1 MSSPVSDKDQPLR
14 EDIRL
19 LGRLL
24 GDTVRE
30 QEGVATFD
38 RVEEIRRLAL
48 RFHRDD
54 DPAAREEMEARL
66 QQLPRDRINM
76 VVRAFSFFS
85 HLANTAEDQH
95 HIRRARAHAR
105 AGAPPREGS
114 LAFSLQRA
122 LAAGTDAAK
131 LAAFFASAQVRP
143 VLTAHPTE
151 VQRKSILDCQ
161 WKIASLLDERDR
173 TELAPDEQAEHD
185 EALRRAVLRLWQTRM
200 LRRAKLSVMDEVNNA
215 LSFYDMTFLRE
226 LPRLYNACED
236 HLAKAVPGW
245 STQGIAELPPFLH
258 PGSWIG
264 GDRDGNPFVTAEVL
278 DSAMRAQSRKAIG
291 YLLEQLHQLGAE
303 LSTTTSLIAVPDV
316 ELMRLAEQSPDR
328 SPHRLDEPYRRAIA
342 GFYARLAAT
351 ALQLDNLEAPRHAV
365 AEADPYASAAEFAAD
380 LDVLHR
386 SLISHNCALLGRGRL
401 RRLRHAVRIFGFHL
415 APLDLRQN
423 SDVHARTVA
432 ELLAIARPG
441 TDYLALDESGRIALL
456 LEELA
461 TPRPLTAPD
470 VNYSDETRGELAIFH
485 GARSIHQRFG
495 KAAIE
500 NVIISKTDGVSD
512 ILEVAVLLKE
522 VGLLRPLE
530 HALDVNIVP
539 LFETIGDLANAGP
552 IMDRLLAIPLY
563 KRLLSSRSQGRSKND
578 LAPPG
583 GGPNDFSGPGAQQ
596 DSRQALQECML
607 GYSDSNKDGGF
618 LTSGWALYRAEI
630 ALTKVFARHGITLR
644 LFHGRGGSVGRGGGP
659 SYQAILAQ
667 PQGAVQGQIRITE
680 QGEVIAS
687 KYANPELGRRNLEI
701 LAAATLEAT
710 LLAHEHD
717 APRPEFLAAM
727 EELSTTAFA
736 AYRGMVYETP
746 GFEQYFW
753 ESTVI
758 AEIAALNIGSRP
770 ASRKKTTAI
779 EDLRAIPWVF
789 SWAQCRL
796 MLPGWFGF
804 GAAVAAWREKH
815 GEAGM
820 ALLSEMNREWGFFR
834 ALLSNMDMV
843 LGKSDIAIA
852 ERYSQLVKDEDL
864 RNAIFPHL
872 KAEWQAAIYALLAIT
887 GQGELLDGNPLLKRS
902 IRNRF
907 PYLDP
912 LNHIQIELLRRHRAG
927 ETDDRVQR
935 GIHLTINGVAAG
947 LRNSG

>member
-1 MSSPVSDKDQPLR
+1 MTTPAPDKDQPLR
-14 EDIRL
+14 DDIRL

-30 QEGVATFD
+30 QEGVAVFD
-38 RVEEIRRLAL
+38 RVEEIRQLAL

-54 DPAAREEMEARL
+54 DPAAREEMETL
-66 QQLPRDRINM
+66 LHGLPRERTNL
-76 VVRAFSFFS
+76 VVRAFSYFS
-85 HLANTAEDQH
+85 HLANIAEDQH

-105 AGAPPREGS
+105 AGSKPREGS

-122 LAAGTDAAK
+122 LAVGIDAEQ
-131 LAAFFASAQVRP
+131 LGRFFAGAQVRP

-161 WKIASLLDERDR
+161 WKIARLLDERDR
-173 TELAPDEQAEHD
+173 TELSPQEQAEHA

-215 LSFYDMTFLRE
+215 LTFYDTTFLRE
-226 LPRLYNACED
+226 LPRLYNALED
-236 HLAKAVPGW
+236 HLVADVPGW
-245 STQGIAELPPFLH
+245 SAKELPPFLH

-278 DSAMRAQSRKAIG
+278 ANAMRAQSRKAMG

-316 ELMRLAEQSPDR
+316 ELMKLAEQSPDH
-328 SPHRLDEPYRRAIA
+328 SAHRIDEPYRRAIA

-365 AEADPYASAAEFAAD
+365 AAAEPYFTAAEFAAD

-386 SLISHNCALLGRGRL
+386 SLISHKAGLLGRGRL
-401 RRLRHAVRIFGFHL
+401 RRLRHAVAIFGFHL
-415 APLDLRQN
+415 TPLDLRQN
-423 SDVHARTVA
+423 SEVHARTVA

-441 TDYLALDESGRIALL
+441 SDYLSLDENGRIALL

-461 TPRPLTAPD
+461 TPRPLAAPGID
-470 VNYSDETRGELAIFH
+470 YSAETRGELAIFQT
-485 GARSIHQRFG
+485 ARSIHQRYG

-539 LFETIGDLANAGP
+539 LFETIGDLANAGAV
-552 IMDRLLAIPLY
+552 MDKLLAMPLYNRLL
-563 KRLLSSRSQGRSKND
+563 G
-578 LAPPG
+578 
-583 GGPNDFSGPGAQQ
+583 
-596 DSRQALQECML
+596 SRQALQEVML

-630 ALTKVFARHGITLR
+630 ALTEVFSRHGITLR

-710 LLAHEHD
+710 LLGHEHD

-727 EELSTTAFA
+727 EELSATAFA

-789 SWAQCRL
+789 SWSLARI
-796 MLPGWFGF
+796 MLPGWYGF
-804 GAAVAAWREKH
+804 GSAVEAFVAKSRTKNLKLLREMH
-815 GEAGM
+815 A
-820 ALLSEMNREWGFFR
+820 EWPFFR
-834 ALLSNMDMV
+834 VMLANMDMLLAKTD
-843 LGKSDIAIA
+843 LGIAS
-852 ERYSQLVKDEDL
+852 RYARLARDQKRATSLLGRIEVEQALSM
-864 RNAIFPHL
+864 RHL
-872 KAEWQAAIYALLAIT
+872 FSIQRSKALL
-887 GQGELLDGNPLLKRS
+887 DSNPTLARS
-902 IRNRF
+902 IRNRR
-907 PYLDP
+907 PYIDP
-912 LNHIQIELLRRHRAG
+912 LNHLQVELLRRLRAG
-927 ETDDRVQR
+927 DTDDRVKR
-935 GIHLTINGVAAG
+935 ALLITINGIAAG

>member
-1 MSSPVSDKDQPLR
+1 MNQPQSLRETADKDLPLR

-30 QEGVATFD
+30 QEGAAVFE

-48 RFHRDD
+48 RYHRDD
-54 DPAAREEMEARL
+54 DREARAAMEQL
-66 QQLPRDRINM
+66 LRELPRERTSQ
-76 VVRAFSFFS
+76 VVRAFSYFS
-85 HLANTAEDQH
+85 HLANIAEDQH
-95 HIRRARAHAR
+95 HIRRGRAHAL
-105 AGAPPREGS
+105 AGSPPREGS
-114 LAFSLQRA
+114 LAHSLERA
-122 LAAGTDAAK
+122 RTAGISTGD
-131 LAAFFASAQVRP
+131 LAAFFRRAQIRP

-161 WKIASLLDERDR
+161 WAIARLLDERDR
-173 TELAPDEQAEHD
+173 TALAPEEQAEHD
-185 EALRRAVLRLWQTRM
+185 ESLRRAILRLWQTRM

-215 LSFYDMTFLRE
+215 LSFYDTTFLRE
-226 LPRLYNACED
+226 LPRLYNRLED
-236 HLAKAVPGW
+236 RLAASGGGGTGDV
-245 STQGIAELPPFLH
+245 AAFLR

-264 GDRDGNPFVTAEVL
+264 GDRDGNPFVTADVL
-278 DSAMRAQSRKAIG
+278 AGAMRAQSRKALG

-303 LSTTTSLIAVPDV
+303 LSTTTSLIEVPAA
-316 ELMRLAEQSPDR
+316 ELMKLAEQSPDR

-342 GFYARLAAT
+342 GAYARLAAT
-351 ALQLDNLEAPRHAV
+351 ARVLDGLEAPRHAV
-365 AEADPYASAAEFAAD
+365 ADAEPYASAAELAAD
-380 LDVLHR
+380 LDILHR
-386 SLISHNCALLGRGRL
+386 SLISHGCGLLGRGRL
-401 RRLRHAVRIFGFHL
+401 RRLRHAVAIFGFHL

-432 ELLAIARPG
+432 ELLAVARPG
-441 TDYLALDESGRIALL
+441 TDYLSLDEDARIALL
-456 LEELA
+456 VEELA
-461 TPRPLTAPD
+461 TPRPLAAPG
-470 VNYSDETRGELAIFH
+470 VSYSEETRGELAIFAT
-485 GARSIHQRFG
+485 ARDIHLRYG
-495 KAAIE
+495 RAAIE

-530 HALDVNIVP
+530 RALDVNIVP

-552 IMDRLLAIPLY
+552 VMDRLLAIPVY
-563 KRLLSSRSQGRSKND
+563 SGLLGSRG
-578 LAPPG
+578 
-583 GGPNDFSGPGAQQ
+583 
-596 DSRQALQECML
+596 ALQEVML

-618 LTSGWALYRAEI
+618 LTSGWSLYRAEI
-630 ALTKVFARHGITLR
+630 ALTGVFARHGITLR

-710 LLAHEHD
+710 LLPHEHD

-727 EELSTTAFA
+727 EELSATAFV
-736 AYRGMVYETP
+736 AYRQMVYETP
-746 GFEQYFW
+746 GFERYFW

-770 ASRKKTTAI
+770 ASRKKSTAI

-804 GAAVAAWREKH
+804 GAAVAAWRDQR

-820 ALLSEMNREWGFFR
+820 ALLREMNREWGFFR
-834 ALLSNMDMV
+834 TLLSNMDMV
-843 LGKSDIAIA
+843 LGKSDIALA
-852 ERYSQLVKDEDL
+852 ERYSRLVTDDAL
-864 RNAIFPHL
+864 REAIFPRL
-872 KAEWQAAIYALLAIT
+872 KAEWQASIDALLAIT
-887 GQGELLDGNPLLKRS
+887 GQAALLDGNPLLKRS

-912 LNHIQIELLRRHRAG
+912 LNHLQVELLRRHRSG
-927 ETDDRVQR
+927 ETDERVQR
-935 GIHLTINGVAAG
+935 GIHLTINGIAAG

>member
-1 MSSPVSDKDQPLR
+1 
-14 EDIRL
+14 
-19 LGRLL
+19 
-24 GDTVRE
+24 VRE
-30 QEGVATFD
+30 QEGAELFE
-38 RVEEIRRLAL
+38 RVEEIRRLSL

-54 DPAAREEMEARL
+54 DPAAREEMEAVL
-66 QQLPRDRINM
+66 QALPRQRTNM
-76 VVRAFSFFS
+76 VVRAFSYFS
-85 HLANTAEDQH
+85 HLANIAEDQH
-95 HIRRARAHAR
+95 HIRRSRAHVR
-105 AGAPPREGS
+105 AGSQPREGS
-114 LAFSLQRA
+114 LALAVQRA
-122 LAAGTDAAK
+122 LAAGGDAGT
-131 LAAFFASAQVRP
+131 LGSFFAGAQVRP

-161 WKIASLLDERDR
+161 WKIARLLDERDR
-173 TELAPDEQAEHD
+173 TELSPEEQAEHA

-215 LSFYDMTFLRE
+215 LSFYDTTFLRE
-226 LPRLYNACED
+226 LPRLYNAAED
-236 HLAKAVPGW
+236 HLAAAVPGW
-245 STQGIAELPPFLH
+245 KENGIAELPPFLH

-264 GDRDGNPFVTAEVL
+264 GDRDGNPFVTADVL

-291 YLLEQLHQLGAE
+291 FLLEQLHQLGAE
-303 LSTTTSLIAVPDV
+303 LSTTTSLISVPDV

-351 ALQLDNLEAPRHAV
+351 ALRLDQLEAPRHAV
-365 AEADPYASAAEFAAD
+365 AESEPYANAAEFAAD

-386 SLISHNCALLGRGRL
+386 SLISHNCGLLGRGRL
-401 RRLRHAVRIFGFHL
+401 RRLRHAVAIFGFHL

-432 ELLAIARPG
+432 ELLAVARPG
-441 TDYLALDESGRIALL
+441 IDYTALDENGRIALL

-461 TPRPLTAPD
+461 TPRPLTAPG
-470 VNYSDETRGELAIFH
+470 VEYSDETQGELAIFH
-485 GARSIHQRFG
+485 TARSIHQRYG

-530 HALDVNIVP
+530 QALDVNIVP
-539 LFETIGDLANAGP
+539 LFETIGDLANSGP
-552 IMDRLLAIPLY
+552 IMDRLLGIPLY
-563 KRLLSSRSQGRSKND
+563 NRLLGSRK
-578 LAPPG
+578 
-583 GGPNDFSGPGAQQ
+583 
-596 DSRQALQECML
+596 ALQECML

-630 ALTKVFARHGITLR
+630 ALTQVFARHGITLR

-710 LLAHEHD
+710 LLGHQHD

-727 EELSTTAFA
+727 EELSATAFA
-736 AYRGMVYETP
+736 AYRKMVYETP

-815 GEAGM
+815 GAQGM
-820 ALLSEMNREWGFFR
+820 ALLAEMNREWGFFR

-852 ERYSQLVKDEDL
+852 ERYSMLVNDEKL
-864 RNAIFPHL
+864 RGAIFPQL
-872 KAEWQAAIYALLAIT
+872 KAEWQASIAALLEIT
-887 GQGELLDGNPLLKRS
+887 GQAELLDGNPLLKRS

-912 LNHIQIELLRRHRAG
+912 LNHIQIEMLRRHRSG
-927 ETDDRVQR
+927 DTDERVQR

>member
-1 MSSPVSDKDQPLR
+1 MNQPIPASDKDQPLR
-14 EDIRL
+14 DDIRL

-30 QEGVATFD
+30 QEGIAIFE
-38 RVEEIRRLAL
+38 RVEQIRQLAL

-54 DPAAREEMEARL
+54 DLAAREEMAALL
-66 QQLPRDRINM
+66 QGLPRDGTSQ
-76 VVRAFSFFS
+76 VVRAFSYFS
-85 HLANTAEDQH
+85 HLANIAEDQH

-105 AGAPPREGS
+105 AGSQAREGS
-114 LAFSLQRA
+114 LALSLTRA
-122 LAAGTDAAK
+122 LDAGMNAGQLAK
-131 LAAFFASAQVRP
+131 FFAAAQVRP

-161 WKIASLLDERDR
+161 WKIARLLDERDR
-173 TELAPDEQAEHD
+173 TELSPEEQAEHD

-226 LPRLYNACED
+226 LPRLYNGCED
-236 HLAKAVPGW
+236 HLAATVPNW
-245 STQGIAELPPFLH
+245 DAQGMAELPPFLS

-303 LSTTTSLIAVPDV
+303 LSTTTSLISVPDV
-316 ELMRLAEQSPDR
+316 ELMRLAEISPDR
-328 SPHRLDEPYRRAIA
+328 SPHRADEPYRRAIA

-351 ALQLDNLEAPRHAV
+351 AMRLDNLEAPRHAV
-365 AEADPYASAAEFAAD
+365 AAAEPYTTSAEFAAD

-386 SLISHNCALLGRGRL
+386 SLISHKCGLLGRGRL
-401 RRLRHAVRIFGFHL
+401 RRLRHAVAIFGFHL

-423 SDVHARTVA
+423 SEVHARTVA

-441 TDYLALDESGRIALL
+441 ADYLALDESGRIALL

-461 TPRPLTAPD
+461 TPRPLTAPG
-470 VNYSDETRGELAIFH
+470 VNYSDETRNELAIFH
-485 GARSIHQRFG
+485 AARSIHQRYG
-495 KAAIE
+495 RAAIE

-539 LFETIGDLANAGP
+539 LFETIGDLANAGT

-563 KRLLSSRSQGRSKND
+563 NQLLG
-578 LAPPG
+578 
-583 GGPNDFSGPGAQQ
+583 
-596 DSRQALQECML
+596 SRQALQECMI

-618 LTSGWALYRAEI
+618 LTSGWSLYRAEI
-630 ALTKVFARHGITLR
+630 ELTRVFARHGITLR

-710 LLAHEHD
+710 LLGHQHD

-727 EELSTTAFA
+727 EELSASAFA
-736 AYRGMVYETP
+736 AYRKMVYDTP

-804 GAAVAAWREKH
+804 GSAVAAWREKH
-815 GEAGM
+815 GAAGM

-834 ALLSNMDMV
+834 TLLSNMDMV

-852 ERYSQLVKDEDL
+852 ERYSQLVKDETL
-864 RNAIFPHL
+864 RDAIFPSL
-872 KAEWQAAIYALLAIT
+872 KAEWQASIDALLQIT
-887 GQGELLDGNPLLKRS
+887 GQGELLDLNPLLKRS

-912 LNHIQIELLRRHRAG
+912 LNHIQIELLRRHRCG
-927 ETDDRVQR
+927 ETDERVQR

>member
-1 MSSPVSDKDQPLR
+1 MSMPPPVPLPDKDQPLR
-14 EDIRL
+14 DDIRL

-30 QEGVATFD
+30 QEGVATFE

-54 DPAAREEMEARL
+54 DPAARVEMTELLHGLSRERTN
-66 QQLPRDRINM
+66 Q
-76 VVRAFSFFS
+76 VVRAFSYFS
-85 HLANTAEDQH
+85 HLANIAEDQH

-105 AGAPPREGS
+105 AGAPPREGR

-122 LAAGTDAAK
+122 LAAGIDARRLGK
-131 LAAFFASAQVRP
+131 FFAGAQVRP

-161 WKIASLLDERDR
+161 WKIARLLDERDR
-173 TELAPDEQAEHD
+173 TELSPEEQAEHA

-215 LSFYDMTFLRE
+215 LAFYDTTFLRE
-226 LPRLYNACED
+226 LPRLYNALED
-236 HLAKAVPGW
+236 HLAAGIPGW
-245 STQGIAELPPFLH
+245 KSAELPPFLH
-258 PGSWIG
+258 TGSWIG

-278 DSAMRAQSRKAIG
+278 ANAMRAQSRKAIG

-303 LSTTTSLIAVPDV
+303 LSTTTSLISVPDV
-316 ELMRLAEQSPDR
+316 ELMKLAEQSPDQR
-328 SPHRLDEPYRRAIA
+328 PHRADAPYRRAIA

-365 AEADPYASAAEFAAD
+365 AQAEPYATAAEFAAD

-386 SLISHNCALLGRGRL
+386 SLISHHCGLLGRGRL
-401 RRLRHAVRIFGFHL
+401 RRLRHAVSIFGFHL

-441 TDYLALDESGRIALL
+441 TDYLALDENARIALL

-461 TPRPLTAPD
+461 TPRPLAAPGID
-470 VNYSDETRGELAIFH
+470 YSDETRGELAIFH
-485 GARSIHQRFG
+485 TACSIHQRYG

-522 VGLLRPLE
+522 VGLLRPLQ

-563 KRLLSSRSQGRSKND
+563 NRLLG
-578 LAPPG
+578 
-583 GGPNDFSGPGAQQ
+583 
-596 DSRQALQECML
+596 SRQALQEVML

-630 ALTKVFARHGITLR
+630 ALTEVFAHHGITLR

-710 LLAHEHD
+710 LLAQQHD

-727 EELSTTAFA
+727 EELSATAFA
-736 AYRGMVYETP
+736 AYRRMVYETP

-804 GAAVAAWREKH
+804 GAAVAAWQEKH
-815 GEAGM
+815 GAAGM
-820 ALLSEMNREWGFFR
+820 ALLAEMNREWGFFR
-834 ALLSNMDMV
+834 TLLSNMDMV

-852 ERYSQLVKDEDL
+852 ERYSQLVTDDKL
-864 RNAIFPHL
+864 RNTIFPSL
-872 KAEWQAAIYALLAIT
+872 KAEWQAAIDGLLAIT
-887 GQGELLDGNPLLKRS
+887 GQSELLDGNPLLKRS

-912 LNHIQIELLRRHRAG
+912 LNHIQIELLCRHRAG
-927 ETDDRVQR
+927 ETDQQVQR

>member
-1 MSSPVSDKDQPLR
+1 MTMTQPIPASDKDQPLR
-14 EDIRL
+14 DDIRL

-30 QEGVATFD
+30 QEGIAIFE
-38 RVEEIRRLAL
+38 RVEQIRQLAL

-54 DPAAREEMEARL
+54 DLAAREEMAALL
-66 QQLPRDRINM
+66 QGLPRDGTSQ
-76 VVRAFSFFS
+76 VVRAFSYFS
-85 HLANTAEDQH
+85 HLANIAEDQH

-105 AGAPPREGS
+105 AGSQPREGS
-114 LAFSLQRA
+114 LALSLTRA
-122 LAAGTDAAK
+122 LAAGIDAGQLAK
-131 LAAFFASAQVRP
+131 FFTAAQVRP

-161 WKIASLLDERDR
+161 WKIARLLDERDR
-173 TELAPDEQAEHD
+173 TELSPEEQAEHD

-226 LPRLYNACED
+226 LPRLYNGCED
-236 HLAKAVPGW
+236 HLAAAIPDW
-245 STQGIAELPPFLH
+245 DAQGMAELPPFLS

-303 LSTTTSLIAVPDV
+303 LSTTTSLISVPDV
-316 ELMRLAEQSPDR
+316 ELMRLAEISPDR
-328 SPHRLDEPYRRAIA
+328 SPHRADEPYRRAIA

-351 ALQLDNLEAPRHAV
+351 AMRLDNLEAPRHAV
-365 AEADPYASAAEFAAD
+365 AAAEPYATSAEFAAD

-386 SLISHNCALLGRGRL
+386 SLISHKCGLLGRGRL
-401 RRLRHAVRIFGFHL
+401 RRLRHAVAIFGFHL

-423 SDVHARTVA
+423 SEVHARTVA

-441 TDYLALDESGRIALL
+441 ADYLALDESGRIALL

-461 TPRPLTAPD
+461 TPRPLTAPG
-470 VNYSDETRGELAIFH
+470 VNYSDETRNELAIFH
-485 GARSIHQRFG
+485 AARSIHQRYG
-495 KAAIE
+495 RAAIE

-512 ILEVAVLLKE
+512 ILELAVLLKE

-539 LFETIGDLANAGP
+539 LFETIGDLANAGT

-563 KRLLSSRSQGRSKND
+563 NRLLGSRK
-578 LAPPG
+578 
-583 GGPNDFSGPGAQQ
+583 
-596 DSRQALQECML
+596 ALQECMI

-618 LTSGWALYRAEI
+618 LTSGWSLYRAEI
-630 ALTKVFARHGITLR
+630 ELTRVFARHGITLR

-710 LLAHEHD
+710 LLGHQHD

-727 EELSTTAFA
+727 EELSASAFA
-736 AYRGMVYETP
+736 AYRKMVYDTP

-804 GAAVAAWREKH
+804 GSAVAAWREKH
-815 GEAGM
+815 GAAGM

-834 ALLSNMDMV
+834 TLLSNMDMV

-852 ERYSQLVKDEDL
+852 ERYSQLVQDETL
-864 RNAIFPHL
+864 RDAIFPSL
-872 KAEWQAAIYALLAIT
+872 KAEWQASIDALLQIT
-887 GQGELLDGNPLLKRS
+887 GQGELLDLNPLLKRS

-912 LNHIQIELLRRHRAG
+912 LNHIQIELLRRHRCG
-927 ETDDRVQR
+927 ETDERVQR

>member
-1 MSSPVSDKDQPLR
+1 MSTTPSDKDQPLKD
-14 EDIRL
+14 DIRL

-30 QEGVATFD
+30 QEGVELFEC
-38 RVEEIRRLAL
+38 VEQIRRLAL
-48 RFHRDD
+48 RLHRDD
-54 DPAAREEMEARL
+54 DPAAREEMDAVLRN
-66 QQLPRDRINM
+66 LPRENTNR
-76 VVRAFSFFS
+76 VVRAFSYFS
-85 HLANTAEDQH
+85 HLANIAEDQH
-95 HIRRARAHAR
+95 HIRRTRAHAR
-105 AGAPPREGS
+105 ADAPPREGS
-114 LAFSLQRA
+114 LALSLQRA
-122 LAAGTDAAK
+122 LASGVDAGK
-131 LAAFFASAQVRP
+131 LAGFFAGAQVRP

-161 WKIASLLDERDR
+161 WKIARLLDERDR
-173 TELAPDEQAEHD
+173 TELAPEEQAEHD

-226 LPRLYNACED
+226 LPRLYNTCED
-236 HLAKAVPGW
+236 HLARTVPAW
-245 STQGIAELPPFLH
+245 NAQGLTELPPFLR

-278 DSAMRAQSRKAIG
+278 ESAMRAQSRKAVG

-303 LSTTTSLIAVPDV
+303 LSTTTSLISVPDV
-316 ELMRLAEQSPDR
+316 ELMRLAEASPDR
-328 SPHRLDEPYRRAIA
+328 SPHRADEPYRRAIA

-365 AEADPYASAAEFAAD
+365 AEAAPYASAAEFGAD

-386 SLISHNCALLGRGRL
+386 ALISHKCGLLGRGRL
-401 RRLRHAVRIFGFHL
+401 RRLRHAVAIFGFHL

-441 TDYLALDESGRIALL
+441 TDYQALDEDGRIALL

-461 TPRPLTAPD
+461 TPRPLMAPGVD
-470 VNYSDETRGELAIFH
+470 YSDETRGELAIFH
-485 GARSIHQRFG
+485 TAQSIHRRFG
-495 KAAIE
+495 KGAIE

-539 LFETIGDLANAGP
+539 LFETIGDLANSGP

-563 KRLLSSRSQGRSKND
+563 NRLLG
-578 LAPPG
+578 
-583 GGPNDFSGPGAQQ
+583 
-596 DSRQALQECML
+596 SRQALQECML

-630 ALTKVFARHGITLR
+630 ALTRVFARHGITLR

-710 LLAHEHD
+710 LLGHEHD

-727 EELSTTAFA
+727 EELSATAFA
-736 AYRGMVYETP
+736 AYRKMVYETP
-746 GFEQYFW
+746 GFEAYFW

-804 GAAVAAWREKH
+804 GSAVAAWREKH
-815 GEAGM
+815 GAAGM
-820 ALLSEMNREWGFFR
+820 ALLAEMHRDWGFFR

-852 ERYSQLVKDEDL
+852 ERYSLLVKDEAL
-864 RNAIFPHL
+864 RGTIFPCL
-872 KAEWQAAIYALLAIT
+872 KAEWQASIAALLAIT
-887 GQGELLDGNPLLKRS
+887 GEKELLDLNPLLKRS

-912 LNHIQIELLRRHRAG
+912 VNHVQIELLRRHRAG
-927 ETDDRVQR
+927 ETDERVQR